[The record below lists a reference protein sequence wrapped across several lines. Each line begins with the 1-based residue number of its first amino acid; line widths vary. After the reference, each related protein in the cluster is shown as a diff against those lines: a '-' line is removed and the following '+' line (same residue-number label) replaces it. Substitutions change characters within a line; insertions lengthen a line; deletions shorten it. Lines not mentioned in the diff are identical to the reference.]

1 MHSSIHILGATRV
14 GLTVQTHRNEWE
26 NVETEETCMLI
37 GTASEKPETETYSR
51 NSKEPRTIK
60 EAMKM
65 SDRDQWKQ
73 AVEDELNKL
82 IEMGTWKLVP
92 LPKGRKAVGCRVVL
106 KRKFNLDGTVSR
118 WKAREQYCERTCST
132 RTH

>member
-1 MHSSIHILGATRV
+1 
-14 GLTVQTHRNEWE
+14 
-26 NVETEETCMLI
+26 MLVD
-37 GTASEKPETETYSR
+37 TASEKPETYSR

-73 AVEDELNKL
+73 AVKDELNTP

-92 LPKGRKAVGCRVVL
+92 LPKGRKAVGCRMVL
-106 KRKFNLDGTVSR
+106 KRKFNLDGTGTVSR
-118 WKAREQYCERTCST
+118 WNARAVLKGYAQREHIDYGWIGQQSGSGFCDRPPATLGVFASLD
-132 RTH
+132 RF